1 AWMDASGQPIMPILD
16 TEDLTRCVLKSDY
29 NNIINFLL
37 IGYRFRDIF
46 DHLLLRWL
54 MIDRPGSPIAS

>member
-1 AWMDASGQPIMPILD
+1 MDASGQPIMPILD

-37 IGYRFRDIF
+37 IG
-46 DHLLLRWL
+46 
-54 MIDRPGSPIAS
+54 